1 MDSIVEKYFE
11 KFCSTNNLQSSDKT
25 SLFEKFSNYCV
36 LSNHNIHNLDIMAVE
51 TGSGNDCSID
61 GLAIVINNRL
71 IKDITELTDIISFR
85 MDIKVKFIFI
95 QSKTSEKF
103 DGSEF
108 LNFGSGVLDIFR
120 PKESHKLK
128 RNSQIQ
134 EKCEMIELI
143 MDNFEILESPP
154 TCLLYYVCN
163 GKWIEDQNLVG
174 QKDKVIEDLTYLD
187 FLGESSFIPVGSKEI
202 RTYYETSMYQNMAE
216 LSMEKRIELSY
227 IDGVEQAF
235 LVIMPA
241 KELVTVI
248 SDGGN
253 LKKGIFDS
261 NIRDFQGYEDNRV
274 NGDINLTLNS
284 ENQKDK
290 FGFLNNGITIVGK
303 SISRKRDKYLIKNF
317 QIVNGCQT
325 SNLLF
330 ENREKLT
337 DKMWVS
343 VKVIITEDEDF
354 INKVVKAT
362 NSQTVVEEIHLQ
374 AMSEYQLHLES
385 FYKTYSFS
393 GEELYY
399 ERRLGQFNSDVS
411 VEKRNIVSIEEQIKS
426 FSALFL
432 EVPHKS
438 SRYYGSLLED
448 IEKKIF
454 LSDHEP
460 IIYYTSANISLK
472 LENEFLNE
480 NILAVYKKFKYH
492 ILLLIKLL
500 ITKGMKVP
508 PYNSKNMGSYCE
520 NILNE
525 FNSDSNKYISKAI
538 EILNIVVSDINN
550 MEINKYQ
557 NTVNQLI
564 MYCDLE
570 VTSKDLKNY
579 ENLLEEMQSFTIPFR
594 NISIDGDKR
603 YNLGQWIDSLE
614 LVLFGVNK
622 EELIDNIRT
631 QKYSLNENDRES
643 RKNTSRNILSL
654 LNEEMSRMEDKIN
667 KSQRYLT
674 V

>member
-11 KFCSTNNLQSSDKT
+11 KFCSANNLQSGDKT
-25 SLFEKFSNYCV
+25 NLFEKFSNYCI

-51 TGSGNDCSID
+51 TGNGDDCSID
-61 GLAIVINNRL
+61 GLAIIINNRL

-95 QSKTSEKF
+95 QAKTSEKF

-108 LNFGSGVLDIFR
+108 LNFGSGVLDVFR
-120 PKESHKLK
+120 SKKSYKLK
-128 RNSQIQ
+128 RNSQIE

-154 TCLLYYVCN
+154 KCLLFYVCN
-163 GKWIEDQNLVG
+163 GKWVKDQNLVG
-174 QKDKVIEDLTYLD
+174 QKDKVIEDLSNLD
-187 FLGESSFIPVGSKEI
+187 FLGDVSFIPVGSKEI
-202 RTYYETSMYQNMAE
+202 RTYYEESMYQNIAE
-216 LSMEKRIELSY
+216 LSMEKKIELSY

-248 SDGGN
+248 SDGEN

-284 ENQKDK
+284 ATQKDK
-290 FGFLNNGITIVGK
+290 FGFLNNGVTIVGK
-303 SISRKRDKYLIKNF
+303 SINRKKDKYLIKNF

-330 ENREKLT
+330 ENRNKLT

-354 INKVVKAT
+354 INRVVKAT

-385 FYKTYSFS
+385 FYKTYSYKN
-393 GEELYY
+393 EELYY

-411 VEKRNIVSIEEQIKS
+411 IEKRKIVSIEEQIKS
-426 FSALFL
+426 FSAFFL
-432 EVPHKS
+432 EVPNKS
-438 SRYYGSLLED
+438 SRYYGNLLED

-454 LSDHEP
+454 LSEHEP

-472 LENEFLNE
+472 LDNEFLNE
-480 NILAVYKKFKYH
+480 NVSAVYKKFKYH
-492 ILLLIKLL
+492 ILLLVKLL
-500 ITKGMKVP
+500 LTKGVKVP
-508 PYNSKNMGSYCE
+508 PYNSKNIVGYCE
-520 NILNE
+520 KILADFESNPNE
-525 FNSDSNKYISKAI
+525 YISKAI
-538 EILNIVVSDINN
+538 EILNTVVSDINN
-550 MEINKYQ
+550 TEVNKFQ
-557 NTVNQLI
+557 SIVNQLI

-614 LVLFGVNK
+614 LVFFGNNK
-622 EELIDNIRT
+622 EDLIEKIKH
-631 QKYSLNENDRES
+631 QKFLLDENDRES
-643 RKNTSRNILSL
+643 RKNTSKNILSFL
-654 LNEEMSRMEDKIN
+654 TDEMVRMEDKIN